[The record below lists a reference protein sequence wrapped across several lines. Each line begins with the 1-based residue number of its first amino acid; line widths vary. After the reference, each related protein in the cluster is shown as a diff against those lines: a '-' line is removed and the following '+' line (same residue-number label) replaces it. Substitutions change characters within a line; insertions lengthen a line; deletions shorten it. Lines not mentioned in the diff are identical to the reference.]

1 MKAVKWLDKHLEEVI
16 LVLLLSLIVLVMLY
30 QIVMRY
36 VFNDSLTWSEEFC
49 RYCFIWFMFVG
60 FSYSIRFDL
69 DLRVDAIVN
78 LLPVAVKKGISAVGL
93 LMCLAL
99 TSYLFIHSFQTVA
112 GVIKTGETSTGLHL
126 PLKFIYAASVVGYGL
141 GTVRYIQRIV
151 MLFTSKKEKGDAEA
165 MRYRPIRRNNEFG
178 RVYARGKSYVNQ
190 ALVLYV
196 LKTRG
201 KRTRVGL
208 TATKKIGHA
217 VQRNRARRV
226 MKAAIDEHLDY
237 NIGGYDLVF
246 VARGMTPRL
255 KSWQLS
261 SIVAK
266 LFAQAGLPD
275 KAKQPDAPPPATLP
289 PARKKPAADEKA
301 KA

>member
-1 MKAVKWLDKHLEEVI
+1 
-16 LVLLLSLIVLVMLY
+16 
-30 QIVMRY
+30 
-36 VFNDSLTWSEEFC
+36 
-49 RYCFIWFMFVG
+49 
-60 FSYSIRFDL
+60 
-69 DLRVDAIVN
+69 
-78 LLPVAVKKGISAVGL
+78 
-93 LMCLAL
+93 
-99 TSYLFIHSFQTVA
+99 
-112 GVIKTGETSTGLHL
+112 
-126 PLKFIYAASVVGYGL
+126 
-141 GTVRYIQRIV
+141 
-151 MLFTSKKEKGDAEA
+151 

-201 KRTRVGL
+201 KRTRV
-208 TATKKIGHA
+208 
-217 VQRNRARRV
+217 RRV

>member
-1 MKAVKWLDKHLEEVI
+1 M
-16 LVLLLSLIVLVMLY
+16 
-30 QIVMRY
+30 
-36 VFNDSLTWSEEFC
+36 
-49 RYCFIWFMFVG
+49 
-60 FSYSIRFDL
+60 
-69 DLRVDAIVN
+69 
-78 LLPVAVKKGISAVGL
+78 
-93 LMCLAL
+93 
-99 TSYLFIHSFQTVA
+99 
-112 GVIKTGETSTGLHL
+112 
-126 PLKFIYAASVVGYGL
+126 YG
-141 GTVRYIQRIV
+141 
-151 MLFTSKKEKGDAEA
+151 
-165 MRYRPIRRNNEFG
+165 
-178 RVYARGKSYVNQ
+178 RGKSYVHPHC
-190 ALVLYV
+190 VLYV
-196 LKTRG
+196 AKNRLGYTRI
-201 KRTRVGL
+201 GL
-208 TATKKIGHA
+208 TATKKVGHA

-266 LFAQAGLPD
+266 LFAQAGLPG

>member
-99 TSYLFIHSFQTVA
+99 TSYLFIHSFQT
-112 GVIKTGETSTGLHL
+112 GETSTGLHL

-165 MRYRPIRRNNEFG
+165 
-178 RVYARGKSYVNQ
+178 
-190 ALVLYV
+190 
-196 LKTRG
+196 
-201 KRTRVGL
+201 
-208 TATKKIGHA
+208 
-217 VQRNRARRV
+217 
-226 MKAAIDEHLDY
+226 
-237 NIGGYDLVF
+237 
-246 VARGMTPRL
+246 
-255 KSWQLS
+255 
-261 SIVAK
+261 
-266 LFAQAGLPD
+266 
-275 KAKQPDAPPPATLP
+275 
-289 PARKKPAADEKA
+289 
-301 KA
+301 

>member
-1 MKAVKWLDKHLEEVI
+1 
-16 LVLLLSLIVLVMLY
+16 
-30 QIVMRY
+30 
-36 VFNDSLTWSEEFC
+36 
-49 RYCFIWFMFVG
+49 
-60 FSYSIRFDL
+60 
-69 DLRVDAIVN
+69 
-78 LLPVAVKKGISAVGL
+78 
-93 LMCLAL
+93 
-99 TSYLFIHSFQTVA
+99 
-112 GVIKTGETSTGLHL
+112 
-126 PLKFIYAASVVGYGL
+126 
-141 GTVRYIQRIV
+141 
-151 MLFTSKKEKGDAEA
+151 
-165 MRYRPIRRNNEFG
+165 MRYRPIRRNGEFG

-196 LKTRG
+196 LKTRS

-261 SIVAK
+261 AIVAK

-275 KAKQPDAPPPATLP
+275 KAKQPGAKPPATLP
-289 PARKKPAADEKA
+289 RSGSPRREHLSESPLRLIRLYQKFISRGWGGTAAFRPPAASTASSHPHPRLRQRAAADGVAHRPVQSAGPLGLRPRTGKGPLEKSGPA
-301 KA
+301 SLGLGSVFHQTRKISGKPLRRCSLEER

>member
-1 MKAVKWLDKHLEEVI
+1 
-16 LVLLLSLIVLVMLY
+16 
-30 QIVMRY
+30 
-36 VFNDSLTWSEEFC
+36 
-49 RYCFIWFMFVG
+49 
-60 FSYSIRFDL
+60 
-69 DLRVDAIVN
+69 
-78 LLPVAVKKGISAVGL
+78 
-93 LMCLAL
+93 
-99 TSYLFIHSFQTVA
+99 
-112 GVIKTGETSTGLHL
+112 
-126 PLKFIYAASVVGYGL
+126 
-141 GTVRYIQRIV
+141 
-151 MLFTSKKEKGDAEA
+151 
-165 MRYRPIRRNNEFG
+165 MRYRPIRRNGEFG

-196 LKTRG
+196 LKTRS

-261 SIVAK
+261 AIVAK

-275 KAKQPDAPPPATLP
+275 KAKQPGAKPPAAGPEARGVSIFQKALCGLIRLYQKFISPGLGRNCRFSPSCSQYGIEAIRTHGCVKGLLLTAWRIARCNP
-289 PARKKPAADEKA
+289 LGRWGYDPVPEKGRWKNPARHLSASALFSTRHEK
-301 KA
+301 

>member
-1 MKAVKWLDKHLEEVI
+1 
-16 LVLLLSLIVLVMLY
+16 
-30 QIVMRY
+30 
-36 VFNDSLTWSEEFC
+36 
-49 RYCFIWFMFVG
+49 
-60 FSYSIRFDL
+60 
-69 DLRVDAIVN
+69 
-78 LLPVAVKKGISAVGL
+78 
-93 LMCLAL
+93 
-99 TSYLFIHSFQTVA
+99 
-112 GVIKTGETSTGLHL
+112 
-126 PLKFIYAASVVGYGL
+126 
-141 GTVRYIQRIV
+141 
-151 MLFTSKKEKGDAEA
+151 

-275 KAKQPDAPPPATLP
+275 KAKLFAQAGLPDKAKQPDAPLPATLP

>member
-1 MKAVKWLDKHLEEVI
+1 
-16 LVLLLSLIVLVMLY
+16 
-30 QIVMRY
+30 
-36 VFNDSLTWSEEFC
+36 
-49 RYCFIWFMFVG
+49 
-60 FSYSIRFDL
+60 
-69 DLRVDAIVN
+69 
-78 LLPVAVKKGISAVGL
+78 
-93 LMCLAL
+93 
-99 TSYLFIHSFQTVA
+99 
-112 GVIKTGETSTGLHL
+112 
-126 PLKFIYAASVVGYGL
+126 
-141 GTVRYIQRIV
+141 
-151 MLFTSKKEKGDAEA
+151 

-226 MKAAIDEHLDY
+226 MKDAIDEL
-237 NIGGYDLVF
+237 IF
-246 VARGMTPRL
+246 VARGITPHL

-275 KAKQPDAPPPATLP
+275 KAKQPDAPPHATLP

>member
-1 MKAVKWLDKHLEEVI
+1 
-16 LVLLLSLIVLVMLY
+16 
-30 QIVMRY
+30 
-36 VFNDSLTWSEEFC
+36 
-49 RYCFIWFMFVG
+49 
-60 FSYSIRFDL
+60 
-69 DLRVDAIVN
+69 
-78 LLPVAVKKGISAVGL
+78 
-93 LMCLAL
+93 
-99 TSYLFIHSFQTVA
+99 
-112 GVIKTGETSTGLHL
+112 
-126 PLKFIYAASVVGYGL
+126 
-141 GTVRYIQRIV
+141 
-151 MLFTSKKEKGDAEA
+151 

-208 TATKKIGHA
+208 TAT
-217 VQRNRARRV
+217 
-226 MKAAIDEHLDY
+226 DEHLDY

>member
-1 MKAVKWLDKHLEEVI
+1 M
-16 LVLLLSLIVLVMLY
+16 
-30 QIVMRY
+30 
-36 VFNDSLTWSEEFC
+36 
-49 RYCFIWFMFVG
+49 
-60 FSYSIRFDL
+60 
-69 DLRVDAIVN
+69 
-78 LLPVAVKKGISAVGL
+78 
-93 LMCLAL
+93 
-99 TSYLFIHSFQTVA
+99 
-112 GVIKTGETSTGLHL
+112 
-126 PLKFIYAASVVGYGL
+126 
-141 GTVRYIQRIV
+141 
-151 MLFTSKKEKGDAEA
+151 
-165 MRYRPIRRNNEFG
+165 
-178 RVYARGKSYVNQ
+178 
-190 ALVLYV
+190 LYV

-226 MKAAIDEHLDY
+226 MKATIDEHLDY

-275 KAKQPDAPPPATLP
+275 KAKRPDAPLPAALP